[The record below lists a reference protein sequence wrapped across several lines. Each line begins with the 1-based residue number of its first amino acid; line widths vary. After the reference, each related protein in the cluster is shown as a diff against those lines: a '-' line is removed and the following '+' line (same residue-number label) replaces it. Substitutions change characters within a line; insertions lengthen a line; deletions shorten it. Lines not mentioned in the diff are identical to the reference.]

1 MTRIPRL
8 IRFMTMTLLL
18 AMSFIVSYNV
28 DAQVLIGGKDPAV
41 RTNEQLAYEF
51 YNKKDYEKAA
61 DIFQQLY
68 KDTKRQQF
76 FNNFIDCLI
85 LTGNY
90 DKAEDNLKP
99 FLKANPTAWKSRV
112 DLAYVYVQNG
122 EKDKA
127 EKYVAKIVKD
137 VPENRNSIVEVA
149 NFLRNKRF
157 TDAAIALLDEG
168 AKSDKIQYS
177 FYTEKAY
184 TYNSI
189 LDFEN
194 TIKYYLLGL
203 QEDPRR
209 YDNVKNQFR
218 VLLMYDVN
226 GNVSDVMRMAL
237 LEKSQQDPENEEF
250 SQLLMWFSLQ
260 QKDYDLAL
268 MQLKALDRRKGDY
281 ENDILNICHIA
292 SDNQQFDIAI
302 DGFEYVA
309 EKASQGVFY
318 IEAKV
323 GLLESRYKKAVA
335 EGGRDRRFYEDISSE
350 ITKVF
355 DEIGFYRDTKPLM
368 TVQAHIL
375 AYELDRPDEA
385 IALIDKAL
393 QLGFLPSDNAALK
406 MELADIYLYKDEVW
420 EATLLY
426 SQVEKSMKNDPIAHE
441 ARFKNGQLRYFIGEF
456 EWAQAALN
464 VLKAATSKLI
474 ANDAMTLSLTIS
486 DNLEYD
492 TLALRRLAKADYYI
506 YQHRYDLANQM
517 LDSINAYNPNE
528 VSMPNLLYRKA
539 KMART
544 TGDFAMADSLYHRVF
559 EGYQDSYLADEALM
573 EDAQL
578 LENQLDRKADA
589 MECYAK
595 LFDYYTASVYVAQA
609 RKSYRRLRDDLK

>member
-1 MTRIPRL
+1 MTRIPRQICL
-8 IRFMTMTLLL
+8 TMTLLL

-157 TDAAIALLDEG
+157 TDAAIALLDKG

-203 QEDPRR
+203 QEDSRR

-309 EKASQGVFY
+309 EKASQGVFH

-323 GLLESRYKKAVA
+323 GLLENRYKKAVA
-335 EGGRDRRFYEDISSE
+335 EGGHDRRFYEELSE
-350 ITKVF
+350 EMTKVF
-355 DEIGFYRDTKPLM
+355 EEIGFYRDTKPLM

-385 IALIDKAL
+385 IMLIDKAL
-393 QLGFLPSDNAALK
+393 QLGFLAADNAALK

-426 SQVEKSMKNDPIAHE
+426 SQIEKSMKNDPIAHE
-441 ARFKNGQLRYFIGEF
+441 AKFKNGQLRYFIGEF

-492 TLALRRLAKADYYI
+492 TLALKRLAKADYYI

-539 KMART
+539 KIARE
-544 TGDFAMADSLYHRVF
+544 TGAFSLADSLFRRVF
-559 EGYQDSYLADEALM
+559 EGYQDCYLADEALM

-578 LENQLDRKADA
+578 LENQLERKTDA